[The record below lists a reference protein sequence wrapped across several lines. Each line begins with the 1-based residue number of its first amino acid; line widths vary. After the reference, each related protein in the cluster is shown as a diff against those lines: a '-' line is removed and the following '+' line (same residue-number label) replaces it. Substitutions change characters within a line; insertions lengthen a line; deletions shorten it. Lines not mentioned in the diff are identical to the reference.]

1 MADPS
6 SNAAKSAGKPAGPG
20 LILGAEPAAYLDMPE
35 ERRAL
40 AKAHAALLAQTAGRV
55 AVELPFSADV
65 DDFRRVLAA
74 GAEPGTEP
82 GAKPGAKPGTE
93 P

>member
-6 SNAAKSAGKPAGPG
+6 SDAAK
-20 LILGAEPAAYLDMPE
+20 PAAYLDMPE

-40 AKAHAALLAQTAGRV
+40 AMAHAATLAETAGRV
-55 AVELPFSADV
+55 ALELPLGADV

-74 GAEPGTEP
+74 GANPG
-82 GAKPGAKPGTE
+82 GKP
-93 P
+93 

>member
-6 SNAAKSAGKPAGPG
+6 RGAAEPAGPG
-20 LILGAEPAAYLDMPE
+20 PIPGTEPAAYLDMPA
-35 ERRAL
+35 ERRAQ
-40 AKAHAALLAQTAGRV
+40 AKAHAALLAETAGRV

-74 GAEPGTEP
+74 GAGPAAEP
-82 GAKPGAKPGTE
+82 GAGP
-93 P
+93 